1 MKAIN
6 HRNFLHL
13 AIPFTLSTVTQ
24 PLLGAVDTAVVGRL
38 DSPAFIGGV
47 AIGTVIFNT
56 LYWLFGFLRV
66 ATSGFSAQSLA
77 SQDHAPKALAWL
89 RPLALAAIIGLTFIC
104 LQHLIISV
112 ALNLYDADALT
123 AGYADI
129 YFNILIWGA
138 PLVLIS
144 YVNLGWL
151 MGRGHVRE
159 VMWLQIGTN
168 SLNIALD
175 FIMVNYFD
183 AAVAGVA
190 WATLISQAAAFGLG
204 LFFIFQRISAATI
217 IANLAGI
224 RDLSA
229 LKKLAAV
236 NRDLFIRTACLL
248 TMTNI
253 FVAKGS
259 SMGADFL
266 AANAILFQLQY
277 LIAYLFDGLA
287 NAAAVFAGQFTGTG
301 DKDSFLRTRSVT
313 HIHLFLLSVI
323 LLIILTIGRNS
334 LPFLFTD
341 LEPVL
346 AICHNYFIY
355 LLLFTLTMPLGL
367 VYYGFYVGATF
378 VGPVRNSLLIAL
390 LLFIPAEIFLI
401 PRLHNHGLWIAF
413 VLFCAARSLI
423 LLVGWKQL
431 LRQTFDQQNSS
442 KNAVPQP
449 VSIN

>member
-1 MKAIN
+1 MQAIT

-66 ATSGFSAQSLA
+66 ATSGFSAQTLA
-77 SQDHAPKALAWL
+77 TSDNDPKALAWL
-89 RPLALAAIIGLTFIC
+89 RPLSLAALIGLAFVC
-104 LQHLIISV
+104 LQQPLIAA
-112 ALNLYDADALT
+112 ALQLYDADAVT
-123 AGYADI
+123 AGHAHS

-138 PLVLIS
+138 PLVLIG

-168 SLNIALD
+168 SLNIVLD
-175 FIMVNYFD
+175 FVMVNYFD

-190 WATLISQAAAFGLG
+190 WATLISQGVAFALG
-204 LFFIFQRISAATI
+204 LFFIFRRIPASTI
-217 IANLAGI
+217 FANLAAL
-224 RDLSA
+224 RDLTA
-229 LKKLAAV
+229 MKKLAAV

-259 SMGADFL
+259 SMSADIL

-287 NAAAVFAGQFTGTG
+287 NAAAVFAGQFTGAG
-301 DKDSFLRTRSVT
+301 DREGFLRTRNIAHV
-313 HIHLFLLSVI
+313 HLALFSVI
-323 LLIILTIGRNS
+323 LLLILARGKNS
-334 LPFLFTD
+334 LLFLFTD
-341 LEPVL
+341 LESVL
-346 AICHNYFIY
+346 AVCRSYFFY
-355 LLLFTLTMPLGL
+355 LLLFVLTMPLGL
-367 VYYGFYVGATF
+367 VYYGFYVGATC
-378 VGPVRNSLLIAL
+378 VAPVRNSLIIAL
-390 LLFIPAEIFLI
+390 CLFLPLELLLI
-401 PRLHNHGLWIAF
+401 PRFHNHGLWLAF
-413 VLFCAARSLI
+413 ILFCAARSLV
-423 LLVGWKQL
+423 LLSGWKQL
-431 LRQTFDQQNSS
+431 LRQTFGPQNSPE
-442 KNAVPQP
+442 NAAPQP
-449 VSIN
+449 VRAN